1 MRSLNPTT
9 KWFNYL
15 QEGLQED
22 VDPNYTHRTYEIE
35 LFCRVSKTMGG
46 NREQT
51 EEDIRG
57 VPRVTIVR
65 PHPDPKRRLERAT
78 EEYFFMNY
86 LVKFQLN
93 SNISASWYIKNRLL
107 PGLSK
112 VRGLTLIRYARPVE
126 LGGGR

>member
-1 MRSLNPTT
+1 MRSVSPTG
-9 KWFNYL
+9 KWFDYIQGSIN
-15 QEGLQED
+15 ED
-22 VDPNYTHRTYEIE
+22 VDPNYVHRTYEIE

-46 NREQT
+46 NRDQT

-65 PHPDPKRRLERAT
+65 PHPDARRRLERST
-78 EEYFFMNY
+78 DDYFFINY

-93 SNISASWYIKNRLL
+93 TNISANWYIKNRLL

-112 VRGLTLIRYARPVE
+112 VKGLTLIRYSRPIEQGV
-126 LGGGR
+126 R